1 MEQSAVSAQHLAIGY
16 SLGKGRWKTVHPCVD
31 FTLNLGE
38 LTSLIG
44 LNGAGK
50 STLIKTLCR
59 FQPPVGGSV
68 SVMGKDVREYAP
80 HEFALT
86 VGVVL
91 TDRTNAG
98 GLTVRE
104 LVSLGRQPHTGF
116 LGHLGDRDRIV
127 VSAAMDSVGI
137 SHKAD
142 SYVSELSD
150 GERQRAMIAKALA
163 QECPVIVLDEPT
175 AFLDVASR
183 IETMSLLHETAR
195 RPFDSRYRQRPYIL
209 RPAAAL
215 AGRRCACRFRLSGGP
230 GAGRQPE
237 SVLRSAR
244 HELRCT
250 VWATVNG
257 CVRSRSR
264 RGRGRPHC
272 QVDCQCPGPQRI
284 HPCSSERRH
293 PLCTLSVADLS
304 GSLSSWLGN
313 IRHRLL
319 HLAGGV
325 ASYRLQGLEVA
336 RLTAWEEVGME
347 DGGQVLQ
354 NPCRVEHDVVV
365 VCRRISVAAEYVL
378 LPESPEL

>member
-1 MEQSAVSAQHLAIGY
+1 MDQSAVSAQHLAIGY

-91 TDRTNAG
+91 TDRTNVG

-195 RPFDSRYRQRPYIL
+195 RQHKAVLLSTHDIDNALIFSDRL
-209 RPAAAL
+209 LLLPAGGAPVVSGSPEDLVLDGSLKWTANAL
-215 AGRRCACRFRLSGGP
+215 ARNGFTP
-230 GAGRQPE
+230 
-237 SVLRSAR
+237 VLPK
-244 HELRCT
+244 E
-250 VWATVNG
+250 G
-257 CVRSRSR
+257 IPCVR
-264 RGRGRPHC
+264 C
-272 QVDCQCPGPQRI
+272 
-284 HPCSSERRH
+284 
-293 PLCTLSVADLS
+293 LSPTC
-304 GSLSSWLGN
+304 
-313 IRHRLL
+313 
-319 HLAGGV
+319 
-325 ASYRLQGLEVA
+325 LEVSHPGSA
-336 RLTAWEEVGME
+336 TSVT
-347 DGGQVLQ
+347 VS
-354 NPCRVEHDVVV
+354 C
-365 VCRRISVAAEYVL
+365 ISQAVSL
-378 LPESPEL
+378 LIDYKGLK

>member
-195 RPFDSRYRQRPYIL
+195 RQHVSGSPEDLVLDGSLKAFFGQRGMNFDVRSGQLSTGVSGPEVGVDGEGLTARWT
-209 RPAAAL
+209 ANAL
-215 AGRRCACRFRLSGGP
+215 ARNGFTP
-230 GAGRQPE
+230 
-237 SVLRSAR
+237 VLPAD
-244 HELRCT
+244 
-250 VWATVNG
+250 G
-257 CVRSRSR
+257 IPCVR
-264 RGRGRPHC
+264 C
-272 QVDCQCPGPQRI
+272 
-284 HPCSSERRH
+284 
-293 PLCTLSVADLS
+293 LSPTC
-304 GSLSSWLGN
+304 
-313 IRHRLL
+313 
-319 HLAGGV
+319 
-325 ASYRLQGLEVA
+325 LEVSHPGSA
-336 RLTAWEEVGME
+336 TSVT
-347 DGGQVLQ
+347 VS
-354 NPCRVEHDVVV
+354 C
-365 VCRRISVAAEYVL
+365 ISQAVSL
-378 LPESPEL
+378 LIDYKGLK

>member
-68 SVMGKDVREYAP
+68 SVLGKDVREYAP

-116 LGHLGDRDRIV
+116 LGHLGDSDRAV

-183 IETMSLLHETAR
+183 IETILVLDGSLKAFFGQRGMNFDVRSGQLSTGVSGPEVGVDGEGLTARWTANALARNGFTPVLPADGIPCVRCLSPTCLEVSHPGSATSVTVSCISQAVSLLI
-195 RPFDSRYRQRPYIL
+195 DYK
-209 RPAAAL
+209 
-215 AGRRCACRFRLSGGP
+215 
-230 GAGRQPE
+230 
-237 SVLRSAR
+237 
-244 HELRCT
+244 
-250 VWATVNG
+250 
-257 CVRSRSR
+257 
-264 RGRGRPHC
+264 
-272 QVDCQCPGPQRI
+272 
-284 HPCSSERRH
+284 
-293 PLCTLSVADLS
+293 
-304 GSLSSWLGN
+304 
-313 IRHRLL
+313 
-319 HLAGGV
+319 
-325 ASYRLQGLEVA
+325 GLK
-336 RLTAWEEVGME
+336 
-347 DGGQVLQ
+347 
-354 NPCRVEHDVVV
+354 
-365 VCRRISVAAEYVL
+365 
-378 LPESPEL
+378 

>member
-1 MEQSAVSAQHLAIGY
+1 MDQSAVSAQHLAIGY

-91 TDRTNAG
+91 TDRTNVG

-116 LGHLGDRDRIV
+116 LGHLGDR
-127 VSAAMDSVGI
+127 A
-137 SHKAD
+137 HKAD

-195 RPFDSRYRQRPYIL
+195 RQHKAVLLSTHDIDNALIFSDRLLLLPAGGAPVVSGSPEDLVLDGSLKAFFGQRGMNFDVRSGQLSTGVSGPEVGVDGDGLTARWT
-209 RPAAAL
+209 ANAL
-215 AGRRCACRFRLSGGP
+215 ARNGFTP
-230 GAGRQPE
+230 
-237 SVLRSAR
+237 VLPK
-244 HELRCT
+244 E
-250 VWATVNG
+250 G
-257 CVRSRSR
+257 IPCVR
-264 RGRGRPHC
+264 C
-272 QVDCQCPGPQRI
+272 
-284 HPCSSERRH
+284 
-293 PLCTLSVADLS
+293 LSPTC
-304 GSLSSWLGN
+304 
-313 IRHRLL
+313 
-319 HLAGGV
+319 
-325 ASYRLQGLEVA
+325 LEVSHPGSA
-336 RLTAWEEVGME
+336 TSVT
-347 DGGQVLQ
+347 VS
-354 NPCRVEHDVVV
+354 C
-365 VCRRISVAAEYVL
+365 ISQAVSL
-378 LPESPEL
+378 LIDYKGLK

>member
-59 FQPPVGGSV
+59 FQPSVSGSV
-68 SVMGKDVREYAP
+68 SVMGRDIREYSA
-80 HEFALT
+80 HGFALT

-116 LGHLGDRDRIV
+116 LGRLGERDRAV
-127 VSAAMDSVGI
+127 VSDAMRSVGI
-137 SHKAD
+137 SYKAD

-195 RPFDSRYRQRPYIL
+195 RQHKAVLLSTHDIDNALIFSDRLLLLPAGGAPVVSGSPEDLVLDGSLKAFFGQRGMNFDVRSGQLSTGVSGPEVGVDGDGLTARWT
-209 RPAAAL
+209 ANAL
-215 AGRRCACRFRLSGGP
+215 ARNGFTP
-230 GAGRQPE
+230 
-237 SVLRSAR
+237 VLPK
-244 HELRCT
+244 E
-250 VWATVNG
+250 G
-257 CVRSRSR
+257 IPCVR
-264 RGRGRPHC
+264 C
-272 QVDCQCPGPQRI
+272 
-284 HPCSSERRH
+284 
-293 PLCTLSVADLS
+293 LSPTC
-304 GSLSSWLGN
+304 
-313 IRHRLL
+313 
-319 HLAGGV
+319 
-325 ASYRLQGLEVA
+325 LEVSHPDSA
-336 RLTAWEEVGME
+336 TSVT
-347 DGGQVLQ
+347 VS
-354 NPCRVEHDVVV
+354 C
-365 VCRRISVAAEYVL
+365 ISQAVSL
-378 LPESPEL
+378 LIDYKGLK

>member
-44 LNGAGK
+44 LN
-50 STLIKTLCR
+50 
-59 FQPPVGGSV
+59 QPPVGGSV

-91 TDRTNAG
+91 TDRTNVG

-195 RPFDSRYRQRPYIL
+195 RQHKAVLLSTHDIDNALIFSDRLLLLPAGGAPVVSGSPEDLVLDGSLKAFFGQRGMNFDVRSGQLSTGVSGPEVGVDGDGLTARWT
-209 RPAAAL
+209 ANAL
-215 AGRRCACRFRLSGGP
+215 ARNGFTP
-230 GAGRQPE
+230 
-237 SVLRSAR
+237 VLPK
-244 HELRCT
+244 E
-250 VWATVNG
+250 G
-257 CVRSRSR
+257 IPCVR
-264 RGRGRPHC
+264 C
-272 QVDCQCPGPQRI
+272 
-284 HPCSSERRH
+284 
-293 PLCTLSVADLS
+293 LSPTC
-304 GSLSSWLGN
+304 
-313 IRHRLL
+313 
-319 HLAGGV
+319 
-325 ASYRLQGLEVA
+325 LEVSHPGSA
-336 RLTAWEEVGME
+336 TSVT
-347 DGGQVLQ
+347 VS
-354 NPCRVEHDVVV
+354 C
-365 VCRRISVAAEYVL
+365 ISQAVSL
-378 LPESPEL
+378 LIDYKGLK

>member
-68 SVMGKDVREYAP
+68 SVLGKDVREYAP

-116 LGHLGDRDRIV
+116 LGHLGDRDRTV

-150 GERQRAMIAKALA
+150 GERQRTMIAKALA

-195 RPFDSRYRQRPYIL
+195 RQHKAVLLSTHDIDNALIFSDRL
-209 RPAAAL
+209 LLLPAGGAPVV
-215 AGRRCACRFRLSGGP
+215 SG
-230 GAGRQPE
+230 
-237 SVLRSAR
+237 

-250 VWATVNG
+250 VWAAVDR

-264 RGRGRPHC
+264 CGRRRSHC
-272 QVDCQCPGPQRI
+272 QVDCQRPGPQRI
-284 HPCSSERRH
+284 HSGASGRRH

-304 GSLSSWLGN
+304 GGLSSWLGN
-313 IRHRLL
+313 ICHRLL

-354 NPCRVEHDVVV
+354 NPCRVEHDIVVV
-365 VCRRISVAAEYVL
+365 GGSRICAAA
-378 LPESPEL
+378 

>member
-68 SVMGKDVREYAP
+68 SVLGKDVREYAP

-116 LGHLGDRDRIV
+116 LGHLGDSDRAV

-195 RPFDSRYRQRPYIL
+195 RQQLLLPAGGAPVVSGSPEDLVLDGSLKAFFGQRGMNFDVRSGQLSTGVSGPEVGVDGEGLTARWT
-209 RPAAAL
+209 ANAL
-215 AGRRCACRFRLSGGP
+215 ARNGFTP
-230 GAGRQPE
+230 
-237 SVLRSAR
+237 VLPAD
-244 HELRCT
+244 
-250 VWATVNG
+250 G
-257 CVRSRSR
+257 IPCVR
-264 RGRGRPHC
+264 C
-272 QVDCQCPGPQRI
+272 
-284 HPCSSERRH
+284 
-293 PLCTLSVADLS
+293 LSPTC
-304 GSLSSWLGN
+304 
-313 IRHRLL
+313 
-319 HLAGGV
+319 
-325 ASYRLQGLEVA
+325 LEVSHPGSA
-336 RLTAWEEVGME
+336 TSVT
-347 DGGQVLQ
+347 VS
-354 NPCRVEHDVVV
+354 C
-365 VCRRISVAAEYVL
+365 ISQAVSL
-378 LPESPEL
+378 LIDYKGLK

>member
-68 SVMGKDVREYAP
+68 SVLGKDVREYAP

-116 LGHLGDRDRIV
+116 LGHLGDRDRTV

-150 GERQRAMIAKALA
+150 GERQRTMIAKALA

-195 RPFDSRYRQRPYIL
+195 RQHKAVLLSTHDIDNALIFSDRL
-209 RPAAAL
+209 LLLPAGGAPVV
-215 AGRRCACRFRLSGGP
+215 SGS
-230 GAGRQPE
+230 PE
-237 SVLRSAR
+237 DLVLDGSLKAFF
-244 HELRCT
+244 
-250 VWATVNG
+250 G
-257 CVRSRSR
+257 Q

-272 QVDCQCPGPQRI
+272 QVDCQRSGPQRL

-304 GSLSSWLGN
+304 GGLSSRLGN

-336 RLTAWEEVGME
+336 RLTVWEEVGME
-347 DGGQVLQ
+347 DGGQILQ
-354 NPCRVEHDVVV
+354 NPCRV
-365 VCRRISVAAEYVL
+365 
-378 LPESPEL
+378 

>member
-50 STLIKTLCR
+50 STLIRTLCR

-68 SVMGKDVREYAP
+68 SVLGKDVREYAP

-116 LGHLGDRDRIV
+116 LGHLGDRDRVV

-150 GERQRAMIAKALA
+150 GERQRTMIAKALA
-163 QECPVIVLDEPT
+163 QECPVIV
-175 AFLDVASR
+175 DVASR
-183 IETMSLLHETAR
+183 IETMSLLHDTAR
-195 RPFDSRYRQRPYIL
+195 RQGKAVLLSTHDIDNALIFSDRLLLLPAGGAPVVSGSPEDLVLDGSLKAFFGQRGMNFDVRSGQLSSGVSGPEVGVDGDGLTARWT
-209 RPAAAL
+209 ANAL
-215 AGRRCACRFRLSGGP
+215 ARNGFTP
-230 GAGRQPE
+230 
-237 SVLRSAR
+237 VLPA
-244 HELRCT
+244 E
-250 VWATVNG
+250 G
-257 CVRSRSR
+257 IPCVR
-264 RGRGRPHC
+264 C
-272 QVDCQCPGPQRI
+272 
-284 HPCSSERRH
+284 
-293 PLCTLSVADLS
+293 LSPTC
-304 GSLSSWLGN
+304 
-313 IRHRLL
+313 
-319 HLAGGV
+319 
-325 ASYRLQGLEVA
+325 LEVSGTSA
-336 RLTAWEEVGME
+336 SAPVTVS
-347 DGGQVLQ
+347 
-354 NPCRVEHDVVV
+354 C
-365 VCRRISVAAEYVL
+365 ISQAVSL
-378 LPESPEL
+378 LIDYKGLK